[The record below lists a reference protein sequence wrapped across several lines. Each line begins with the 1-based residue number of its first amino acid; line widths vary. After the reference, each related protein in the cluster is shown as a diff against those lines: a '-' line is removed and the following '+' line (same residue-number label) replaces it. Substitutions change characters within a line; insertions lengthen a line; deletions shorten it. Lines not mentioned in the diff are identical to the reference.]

1 MKTIGEP
8 MSNAR
13 AYSPVFVTA
22 RWNKQLLEKL
32 DIIDNMLANG
42 KLKNQKDKK
51 RAAAGGHQDKF
62 QSLGSTYV
70 TALNGLP
77 DEMIM
82 AHLMKV
88 ITKVEERV
96 HDVNG
101 VPTTWGFDLAMNR
114 VFLPSQEFR
123 GSDEKPGEDL
133 GFTETSKTEIHIFH
147 ADVCDT
153 SQVHM
158 TGNFKLVL
166 LDPPYG
172 VLKDEV
178 WDVKWEPLMFR
189 SCLENVL
196 NYNSA
201 EAFTFISFCSAEQ
214 ISGFLEVLTSLQS
227 ETLQV
232 GVTHGAWYKVEHHQ
246 ARKNH
251 KLLRNPNAYIT
262 HYIFALTLF

>member
-1 MKTIGEP
+1 
-8 MSNAR
+8 MS
-13 AYSPVFVTA
+13 
-22 RWNKQLLEKL
+22 
-32 DIIDNMLANG
+32 
-42 KLKNQKDKK
+42 
-51 RAAAGGHQDKF
+51 AGG
-62 QSLGSTYV
+62 T
-70 TALNGLP
+70 LP
-77 DEMIM
+77 DDGEELHSDNEG
-82 AHLMKV
+82 AGAEYKG
-88 ITKVEERV
+88 TKLEERV
-96 HDVNG
+96 REVNG
-101 VPTTWGFDLAMNR
+101 VRTPWAFDLSMNR

-123 GSDEKPGEDL
+123 GSDDKPGEDL

-147 ADVCDT
+147 ADVCDP

-178 WDVKWEPLMFR
+178 WDVKWEPPMFR
-189 SCLENVL
+189 RCLENVL

-251 KLLRNPNAYIT
+251 KPLRNPDAYIT
-262 HYIFALTLF
+262 HHILALTLFQVVTKK

>member
-1 MKTIGEP
+1 
-8 MSNAR
+8 
-13 AYSPVFVTA
+13 
-22 RWNKQLLEKL
+22 
-32 DIIDNMLANG
+32 
-42 KLKNQKDKK
+42 
-51 RAAAGGHQDKF
+51 
-62 QSLGSTYV
+62 
-70 TALNGLP
+70 
-77 DEMIM
+77 
-82 AHLMKV
+82 
-88 ITKVEERV
+88 
-96 HDVNG
+96 
-101 VPTTWGFDLAMNR
+101 
-114 VFLPSQEFR
+114 
-123 GSDEKPGEDL
+123 
-133 GFTETSKTEIHIFH
+133 
-147 ADVCDT
+147 
-153 SQVHM
+153 M

-178 WDVKWEPLMFR
+178 WDVKWEPPMFR

-251 KLLRNPNAYIT
+251 KPLRNPNAYIS
-262 HYIFALTLF
+262 HFILALTLF